1 MNCKHNGERGTFYIG
16 DNPCELIASFKGS
29 TRTVQYAGGR
39 V

>member
-1 MNCKHNGERGTFYIG
+1 MNCKHNGETGTFFVG